1 MNKIGQIEI
10 IVKGFKG
17 NVEVTPDN
25 YDIKDIVDILQNVED
40 LLFPN
45 NKKERPIISYDIEK
59 GSVKH
64 IIKTSMQAILGFN
77 AILFQVQ
84 NDNSID
90 FLEIQTAKAFEFFQ
104 ESAQKQNFEF
114 TISTSIQNTS
124 QIVINKDTKLHR
136 SEEIWA
142 DAEFYFYGVIIDAGG
157 KLKAN
162 IHLDTKEYGL
172 LKIDASKEVLAEYES
187 NPLYKS
193 FGVRVLGKQN
203 IKTGELDKSELKLVD
218 IIDYNPLYKE
228 DYIKSLIKK
237 AKNSW
242 GNVKDA
248 DEWLSNLRG
257 YGE

>member
-25 YDIKDIVDILQNVED
+25 YDIKDIVDILQNVEN

-90 FLEIQTAKAFEFFQ
+90 FLEVQTAKAFEFFQ

-136 SEEIWA
+136 SEEVWA

-193 FGVRVLGKQN
+193 FGVRALGKQN
-203 IKTGELDKSELKLVD
+203 IKTGELDKSELKLID

-257 YGE
+257 YG

>member
-25 YDIKDIVDILQNVED
+25 YDIKDIVDILQNVEN

-104 ESAQKQNFEF
+104 ESAQKQNVEF
-114 TISTSIQNTS
+114 TISTSIRNTS

-136 SEEIWA
+136 SEDVWA
-142 DAEFYFYGVIIDAGG
+142 EAEFYFYGIIIDAGG

-162 IHLDTKEYGL
+162 IHLDTKDYGL
-172 LKIDASKEVLAEYES
+172 LKIDATKEVLAEYES

-193 FGVRVLGKQN
+193 FGVRAIGKQN
-203 IKTGELDKSELKLVD
+203 IKTGELDKSELKLID

-248 DEWLSNLRG
+248 DDWLSNLRG
-257 YGE
+257 YG

>member
-25 YDIKDIVDILQNVED
+25 YDIKDIVDILQNVEN

-90 FLEIQTAKAFEFFQ
+90 FLEVQTAKAFEFFQ

-136 SEEIWA
+136 SEEVWA

-193 FGVRVLGKQN
+193 FGVRALGKQN

-257 YGE
+257 YG

>member
-25 YDIKDIVDILQNVED
+25 YDIKDIVDILQNVES

-104 ESAQKQNFEF
+104 ESAQKQNVEF
-114 TISTSIQNTS
+114 SISTSVQNTA
-124 QIVINKDTKLHR
+124 QITINKDTKLHR

-162 IHLDTKEYGL
+162 IHLDTEEYGL
-172 LKIDASKEVLAEYES
+172 LKIDATKEVLAEYES

-193 FGVRVLGKQN
+193 FGVRAIGKQN

-248 DEWLSNLRG
+248 DDWLSNLRG
-257 YGE
+257 YG

>member
-25 YDIKDIVDILQNVED
+25 YDIKDIVDILQNVEN

-104 ESAQKQNFEF
+104 ESAQKQNVEF

-136 SEEIWA
+136 SEEVWA
-142 DAEFYFYGVIIDAGG
+142 EAEFYFYGIIIDAGG

-162 IHLDTKEYGL
+162 IHLDTKDYGL
-172 LKIDASKEVLAEYES
+172 LKIDATKEVLTEYES

-193 FGVRVLGKQN
+193 FGVRAIGKQN

-248 DEWLSNLRG
+248 DDWLSNLRG
-257 YGE
+257 YG

>member
-25 YDIKDIVDILQNVED
+25 YDIKDIVDILQNVEN

-45 NKKERPIISYDIEK
+45 NKKERPMISYDIEK

-104 ESAQKQNFEF
+104 ESAQKQNVEF

-136 SEEIWA
+136 SEEVWA
-142 DAEFYFYGVIIDAGG
+142 EAEFYFYGIIIDAGG

-162 IHLDTKEYGL
+162 IHLDTKDYGL
-172 LKIDASKEVLAEYES
+172 LKIDATKEVLTEYES

-193 FGVRVLGKQN
+193 FGVRAIGKQN

-248 DEWLSNLRG
+248 DDWLSNLRG
-257 YGE
+257 YG

>member
-25 YDIKDIVDILQNVED
+25 YDIKDIVDILQNVEN

-90 FLEIQTAKAFEFFQ
+90 FLEVQTAKAFEFFQ

-136 SEEIWA
+136 SEEVWA
-142 DAEFYFYGVIIDAGG
+142 DAEFYFYGIIIDAGG

-162 IHLDTKEYGL
+162 IHLDTKDYGL

-193 FGVRVLGKQN
+193 FGVRALGKQN
-203 IKTGELDKSELKLVD
+203 IKTGELDKSELKLID

-257 YGE
+257 YG

>member
-10 IVKGFKG
+10 VVKGFRG
-17 NVEVTPDN
+17 NIEVTPDN
-25 YDIKDIVDILQNVED
+25 YDIKNIIEILQNVEN

-45 NKKERPIISYDIEK
+45 NKKERPVISYDIEK

-64 IIKTSMQAILGFN
+64 IVKTSMQAIIGFN

-84 NDNSID
+84 SDNSID
-90 FLEIQTAKAFEFFQ
+90 FLEIQSAKAFEFFQ
-104 ESAQKQNFEF
+104 ETAQKQNVEF
-114 TISTSIQNTS
+114 TISTSIPNTS
-124 QIVINKDTKLHR
+124 QVIINNETKLQR
-136 SEEIWA
+136 SEDVWA
-142 DAEFYFYGVIIDAGG
+142 LAEFYFYGIIIDAGG
-157 KLKAN
+157 KSKAN

-172 LKIDASKEVLAEYES
+172 LTINATKEVLTNYEA

-193 FGVRVLGKQN
+193 FGVRATGKQN
-203 IKTGELDKSELKLVD
+203 VKTGEIDKSELKLVD

-228 DYIKSLIKK
+228 DYIQSLIKK

-248 DEWLSNLRG
+248 DVWLSNLRG
-257 YGE
+257 YG

>member
-25 YDIKDIVDILQNVED
+25 YDIKDIVDILQNVEN

-114 TISTSIQNTS
+114 TISTSIPNTS

-136 SEEIWA
+136 SEEVWA

-193 FGVRVLGKQN
+193 FGVRALGKQN
-203 IKTGELDKSELKLVD
+203 IKTGELDKGELKLVD

-237 AKNSW
+237 ARNSW

-257 YGE
+257 YG

>member
-228 DYIKSLIKK
+228 DYIESLIKK

>member
-10 IVKGFKG
+10 VVKGFRG
-17 NVEVTPDN
+17 NIEITPDS
-25 YDIKDIVDILQNVED
+25 YDIKDIVDILQNVEN

-104 ESAQKQNFEF
+104 ESAQKQNIEF
-114 TISTSIQNTS
+114 TISTSILNTS

-136 SEEIWA
+136 SEEVWA
-142 DAEFYFYGVIIDAGG
+142 EAEFYFYGIIIDAGG
-157 KLKAN
+157 KVKAN
-162 IHLDTKEYGL
+162 IHLDTKNYGL
-172 LKIDASKEVLAEYES
+172 LTIDATKEVLSEYES

-193 FGVRVLGKQN
+193 FGVRAIGKQN

-218 IIDYNPLYKE
+218 IIDYNPFYKE
-228 DYIKSLIKK
+228 DYIKSLIIK

-248 DEWLSNLRG
+248 DDWLSNLRG
-257 YGE
+257 YG

>member
-10 IVKGFKG
+10 VVKGVKG
-17 NVEVTPDN
+17 NIEITPDN
-25 YDIKDIVDILQNVED
+25 YDIKDIMGILQNAED

-90 FLEIQTAKAFEFFQ
+90 FLEVQTAKAFEYFQ
-104 ESAQKQNFEF
+104 ESAQKQNVEF
-114 TISTSIQNTS
+114 AISTSVQNTA
-124 QIVINKDTKLHR
+124 QVVINKDTKLHR

-142 DAEFYFYGVIIDAGG
+142 NAEFYFYGIIIDAGG
-157 KLKAN
+157 KSKVN

-172 LKIDASKEVLAEYES
+172 LKIDASKQILAEYES

-193 FGVRVLGKQN
+193 FGVRALGKQN
-203 IKTGELDKSELKLVD
+203 IKTGEIDKSELRLVD

-237 AKNSW
+237 AKRSW
-242 GNVKDA
+242 GNIKDA
-248 DEWLSNLRG
+248 DDWLNNLRG

>member
-1 MNKIGQIEI
+1 MNKIAQIEI
-10 IVKGFKG
+10 VVKGFKG
-17 NVEVTPDN
+17 NIEITPDN
-25 YDIKDIVDILQNVED
+25 YDIKNIIEILQNVEN

-45 NKKERPIISYDIEK
+45 NKKERPVISYDIEK

-64 IIKTSMQAILGFN
+64 IIKTSMQVILGFN

-84 NDNSID
+84 NENSID
-90 FLEIQTAKAFEFFQ
+90 FLEAQTAKAFEFFQ
-104 ESAQKQNFEF
+104 DAAQKQGVEF

-124 QIVINKDTKLHR
+124 QIVINKETKLQR
-136 SEEIWA
+136 SEDVWA

-157 KLKAN
+157 KSKVN

-172 LKIDASKEVLAEYES
+172 LTIDASKEILSTYES

-193 FGVRVLGKQN
+193 FGVRAIGKQN
-203 IKTGELDKSELKLVD
+203 IKSGEIDKSELRLVD

-237 AKNSW
+237 AKSSW
-242 GNVKDA
+242 ENINDA
-248 DEWLSNLRG
+248 DDWLNNWRG
-257 YGE
+257 YG

>member
-10 IVKGFKG
+10 VVKGFRG
-17 NVEVTPDN
+17 NIEIIPDN
-25 YDIKDIVDILQNVED
+25 YDIKDIVDILQNVEN

-45 NKKERPIISYDIEK
+45 NKKERPIISYNIQA

-64 IIKTSMQAILGFN
+64 VIKTSMQAILGFN

-90 FLEIQTAKAFEFFQ
+90 FLEVQTAKAFEYFQ
-104 ESAQKQNFEF
+104 EAAQKQNVEF
-114 TISTSIQNTS
+114 IISTSVQNTS
-124 QIVINKDTKLHR
+124 QIIINKDTKLHR
-136 SEEIWA
+136 SEEVWA
-142 DAEFYFYGVIIDAGG
+142 EAEFYFYGIIIDAGG
-157 KLKAN
+157 KSKAN

-172 LKIDASKEVLAEYES
+172 LTINASKEILADYES

-193 FGVRVLGKQN
+193 FGVRAIGKQN

-248 DEWLSNLRG
+248 DDWLSNLRG
-257 YGE
+257 YG

>member
-10 IVKGFKG
+10 VVKGFKG

-25 YDIKDIVDILQNVED
+25 YDIKNIVDILQNAEN

-104 ESAQKQNFEF
+104 ESAQKQNVEF

-136 SEEIWA
+136 SEEVWA
-142 DAEFYFYGVIIDAGG
+142 EAEFYFYGIIIDAGG

-162 IHLDTKEYGL
+162 IHLDTKDYGL

-193 FGVRVLGKQN
+193 FGVRAIGKQN

-257 YGE
+257 YG

>member
-25 YDIKDIVDILQNVED
+25 YDIKDIVDILQNVEN

-114 TISTSIQNTS
+114 TISTSIPNTS

-136 SEEIWA
+136 SEEVWA

-193 FGVRVLGKQN
+193 FGVRALGKQN

-237 AKNSW
+237 ARNSW

-257 YGE
+257 YG

>member
-1 MNKIGQIEI
+1 MNKIAQIEI
-10 IVKGFKG
+10 VVKGFKG
-17 NVEVTPDN
+17 NIEITPDN
-25 YDIKDIVDILQNVED
+25 YDIKNIIEILQNVEN

-45 NKKERPIISYDIEK
+45 NKKERPVISYDIEK

-64 IIKTSMQAILGFN
+64 IIKTSMQVILGFN

-84 NDNSID
+84 NENSID
-90 FLEIQTAKAFEFFQ
+90 FLEAQTAKAFEFFQ
-104 ESAQKQNFEF
+104 DAAQKQGVEF

-124 QIVINKDTKLHR
+124 QIVINKETKLQR
-136 SEEIWA
+136 SKDVWA

-157 KLKAN
+157 KSKVN

-172 LKIDASKEVLAEYES
+172 LTIDASKEILATYES

-193 FGVRVLGKQN
+193 FGVRAIGKQN
-203 IKTGELDKSELKLVD
+203 IKSGEIDKSELSLVD

-237 AKNSW
+237 AKSSW
-242 GNVKDA
+242 ENINDA
-248 DEWLSNLRG
+248 DDWLNNWRG
-257 YGE
+257 YG

>member
-25 YDIKDIVDILQNVED
+25 YDIKDIVDILQNVEN

-64 IIKTSMQAILGFN
+64 IIKTSMQAVLGFN

-104 ESAQKQNFEF
+104 ESAQKQNVEF

-136 SEEIWA
+136 SEEVWA
-142 DAEFYFYGVIIDAGG
+142 EAEFYFYGIIIDAGG

-162 IHLDTKEYGL
+162 IHLDTKDYGL
-172 LKIDASKEVLAEYES
+172 LTIDATKETLAEYES

-193 FGVRVLGKQN
+193 FGVRAIGKQN

-248 DEWLSNLRG
+248 DDWLSNLRG
-257 YGE
+257 YG

>member
-10 IVKGFKG
+10 VVKGFRG
-17 NVEVTPDN
+17 NFEVTPDN
-25 YDIKDIVDILQNVED
+25 YDIKNIVEILQNVEN

-64 IIKTSMQAILGFN
+64 IIKTSMQAIIGFN

-104 ESAQKQNFEF
+104 ETAQKQNVEF
-114 TISTSIQNTS
+114 IISTSVPNTS
-124 QIVINKDTKLHR
+124 QIIINNESKLQR
-136 SEEIWA
+136 SEDVWA
-142 DAEFYFYGVIIDAGG
+142 VAEFYFYGIITDAGG
-157 KLKAN
+157 KSKAN
-162 IHLDTKEYGL
+162 IHLDTKDYGL
-172 LKIDASKEVLAEYES
+172 LTISATKEVLTNYES
-187 NPLYKS
+187 NLLYKS
-193 FGVRVLGKQN
+193 FGVRAEGKQN
-203 IKTGELDKSELKLVD
+203 IKTGEIDKSELKLVD
-218 IIDYNPLYKE
+218 IIDYNPLFKE
-228 DYIKSLIKK
+228 DYIHSLIKK

-248 DEWLSNLRG
+248 DVWLSNLRG
-257 YGE
+257 YG

>member
-10 IVKGFKG
+10 VVKGYKG
-17 NVEVTPDN
+17 NLEITPDN
-25 YDIKDIVDILQNVED
+25 YDIKNIIEVLQNVEN

-45 NKKERPIISYDIEK
+45 NKKERPTISYDIEK

-64 IIKTSMQAILGFN
+64 IIKTSMQVIIGFN

-90 FLEIQTAKAFEFFQ
+90 FLEVQTAKAFEFFQ
-104 ESAQKQNFEF
+104 ETAQKQNVEF
-114 TISTSIQNTS
+114 IISTSVQNTS
-124 QIVINKDTKLHR
+124 QIIINKDTKLHR
-136 SEEIWA
+136 SQDIWV
-142 DAEFYFYGVIIDAGG
+142 DAEFYFYGIIIDAGG
-157 KLKAN
+157 KSKAN

-172 LKIDASKEVLAEYES
+172 LTIDASKEILADYES

-193 FGVRVLGKQN
+193 FGVRAIGKQN
-203 IKTGELDKSELKLVD
+203 IKTGELDKSELKLID

-242 GNVKDA
+242 ENVKDA
-248 DEWLSNLRG
+248 DDWLNNLRG
-257 YGE
+257 YG

>member
-25 YDIKDIVDILQNVED
+25 YDIKDIVDILQNVES

-136 SEEIWA
+136 SEEVWA

-162 IHLDTKEYGL
+162 IHLDTKDYGL

-193 FGVRVLGKQN
+193 FGVRALGKQN

-237 AKNSW
+237 ARNSW

-257 YGE
+257 YG

>member
-25 YDIKDIVDILQNVED
+25 YDIKDIVDILQNVES

-114 TISTSIQNTS
+114 TISTSIPNTS

-136 SEEIWA
+136 SEEVWA

-193 FGVRVLGKQN
+193 FGVRALGKQN

-237 AKNSW
+237 ARNSW

-257 YGE
+257 YG

>member
-25 YDIKDIVDILQNVED
+25 YDIKDIVDILQNVEN
-40 LLFPN
+40 LLFQN

-104 ESAQKQNFEF
+104 ESAQKQNVEF
-114 TISTSIQNTS
+114 TISTSIRNTS

-136 SEEIWA
+136 SEDVWA
-142 DAEFYFYGVIIDAGG
+142 EAEFYFYGIIIDAGG

-162 IHLDTKEYGL
+162 IHLDTKDYGL
-172 LKIDASKEVLAEYES
+172 LKIDATKEVLAEYES

-193 FGVRVLGKQN
+193 FGVRAIGKQN
-203 IKTGELDKSELKLVD
+203 IKTGELDKSELKLID

-248 DEWLSNLRG
+248 DDWLSNLRG
-257 YGE
+257 YG